1 MAWVNPSTVATGD
14 VLTASK
20 WNQDVA
26 ENTQV
31 LYNSM
36 GLWEVASGS
45 FSAAANVDVTG
56 VFSASYTNYRAILHH
71 KASANDVAVSIRMM
85 VGATPDATANA
96 YTAAFSGVS
105 SGGTAQAII
114 TTDSSWASI
123 TLSDD
128 DGTARSCTI
137 IDFLCPFSTARDT
150 TVFVS
155 TYSGARAQRS
165 GGGSFV
171 GTTSFDGFRVF
182 PTSGTLT
189 GVYVVYGYGV

>member
-1 MAWVNPSTVATGD
+1 MAWVTPTNVATGD
-14 VLTASK
+14 VLTAST
-20 WNQDVA
+20 WNQAVV
-26 ENTQV
+26 ENTTV

-56 VFSASYTNYRAILHH
+56 VFSSSFTNYRAILHH
-71 KASANDVAVSIRMM
+71 KSSANDVAVGMRML
-85 VGATPDATANA
+85 VGATPDTTANA
-96 YTAAFSGVS
+96 YAVGYSGVT
-105 SGGTAQAII
+105 GAGAAQAVVA
-114 TTDSSWASI
+114 TDSFWTAI

-128 DGTARSCTI
+128 DGTARSLTI

-155 TYSGARAQRS
+155 TYSGSRAQRS
-165 GGGSFV
+165 AGGSFV
-171 GTTSFDGFRVF
+171 GTTSFDGFRIY

-189 GVYVVYGYGV
+189 GVWVVYGYGA